1 MLACCLPSS
10 PSSSLSL
17 SHSLENGCPFFLEK
31 MDVLLC
37 QLIPGSLRLHP
48 GWHRLWLKEPT
59 RSLVGGDREAQGRS
73 NSLATKTGTLFSQF
87 CCSPPVSLQ
96 GVVNR
101 CASLRK
107 RGPFQHLQQLRW
119 RLWKKAENRNREKE
133 SGWLK
138 RTHRRSL

>member
-96 GVVNR
+96 ALSTGVLHSGNGAPFSTFSSFGGGCGR
-101 CASLRK
+101 RQKTETERRK
-107 RGPFQHLQQLRW
+107 AAG
-119 RLWKKAENRNREKE
+119 
-133 SGWLK
+133 
-138 RTHRRSL
+138 